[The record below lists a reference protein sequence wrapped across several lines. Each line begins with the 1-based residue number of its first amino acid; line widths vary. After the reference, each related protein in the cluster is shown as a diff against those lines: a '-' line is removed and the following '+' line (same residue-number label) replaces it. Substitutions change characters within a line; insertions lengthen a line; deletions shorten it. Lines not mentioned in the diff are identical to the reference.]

1 MQKRTICRLFDD
13 PRRAEGTIKELALTQ
28 IPADDLR
35 LVPARL
41 ERRSF
46 VQDAAL
52 VYAHVDEAD
61 AARVEATL
69 MRNGG
74 IDVEPPRETQSG
86 RPN

>member
-13 PRRAEGTIKELALTQ
+13 TRRAEGTIHELELTQ
-28 IPADDLR
+28 IPRADLR

-52 VYAHVDEAD
+52 LYARVDED
-61 AARVEATL
+61 DVARVEATL
-69 MRNGG
+69 RRNGG
-74 IDVEPPRETQSG
+74 VEVDQAPPLSS
-86 RPN
+86 

>member
-1 MQKRTICRLFDD
+1 MQKRTIYRLFDD
-13 PRRAEGTIKELALTQ
+13 TRRAEGTIRELELTQ
-28 IPADDLR
+28 IPHDDLR

-52 VYAHVDEAD
+52 VYARVDEED

-69 MRNGG
+69 VRNGG
-74 IDVEPPRETQSG
+74 IEVSG
-86 RPN
+86 PDLKRMVA